1 MAEQQKQKVKKPSSR
16 SKGERRSSMKTAG
29 YSDRFI
35 TNNRHVKPGF
45 TEAEREKTRRWI
57 KNNLH
62 LPQEVE

>member
-1 MAEQQKQKVKKPSSR
+1 MAEQQKQKAKKPSQR

-29 YSDRFI
+29 PSDRFI

-45 TEAEREKTRRWI
+45 TEAEREKTRKWLQ
-57 KNNLH
+57 NNAH